1 VRPQEDEP
9 KSTYSPGVKGTAV
22 GFRGERAGTVGVRN
36 KGDKRGQDWGRA
48 GSGGR
53 GHPGHLRLNT

>member
-1 VRPQEDEP
+1 MWPQEDEP

-22 GFRGERAGTVGVRN
+22 GFRGERAGNVGFGTRET
-36 KGDKRGQDWGRA
+36 KRGQDWGEA

-53 GHPGHLRLNT
+53 GHQAPSSQH